1 MLTNALKPLLT
12 LVALLVGFLILL
24 SLTACGTKAGL
35 GIEAA
40 CDTFDYVTISQ
51 FDTMETVKQVFV
63 HNSKLEAFC
72 GGV

>member
-1 MLTNALKPLLT
+1 MLRNALKPLLT
-12 LVALLVGFLILL
+12 LLVTLALLLILL

-40 CDTFDYVTISQ
+40 CDTFDYVIVSQ
-51 FDTMETVKQVFV
+51 FDTLETVKQVYV

-72 GGV
+72 DGT

>member
-12 LVALLVGFLILL
+12 LLLTLGLLLILL
-24 SLTACGTKAGL
+24 SLTACGERVGL

-72 GGV
+72 DGV